1 MLVLTRKVDEAIV
14 LGDDITISVLGI
26 EGDRVRIGID
36 APRALRIFR
45 KELLAETEMINRQA
59 AQTSDVRLNF
69 VVSLPK
75 KNTAQDS
82 QE

>member
-59 AQTSDVRLNF
+59 AQTADVRLNF

-75 KNTAQDS
+75 KSAAQDS